1 MKFRRAAVLI
11 FASVSLALSLS
22 FLPRLTTAQT
32 PDSAS
37 AKPATN
43 YPEDA
48 DKAWKELQKATRPP
62 MPPAEWQGH
71 PTQEQVQEFRAKQ
84 SILADQAADRA
95 KDFYTRFPNHPKVA
109 EAHKAELNMLRMAEQ
124 LGGTNKVDRLAALE
138 KEQLNDPKLS
148 EKERFD
154 LRMNGLRRS
163 VMSKRSE
170 GPEAMLAA
178 EEKSA
183 RELIKEF
190 PKHDEGYQ
198 ILLEV
203 ASESDDKKGREI
215 AKEVAQS
222 DSASSEAKEAAQS
235 ILRKLEAVGK
245 PVEIRFA
252 AIDGRQVDVTKMA
265 GKVVLVDFWA
275 TWCGPCVAEVPNVK
289 KTYDELHPKGFEIV
303 GISFDQDKSKLE
315 QFVKEKEMSWPQ
327 YFDGEG
333 WGNKFGKQYGIRG
346 IPAMWLVDK
355 KGNLRTMNG
364 REGLEDK
371 VREMLKE

>member
-1 MKFRRAAVLI
+1 MFWETTMNFRRAEVFRFASLSLVLI
-11 FASVSLALSLS
+11 MS
-22 FLPRLTTAQT
+22 FLPGLIDAQT
-32 PDSAS
+32 PDSTTS
-37 AKPATN
+37 NSTTN
-43 YPEDA
+43 YPQDA

-71 PTQEQVQEFRAKQ
+71 PTQEQVQEFRTKQ

-138 KEQLNDPKLS
+138 KEQLSDPKLS
-148 EKERFD
+148 EKERFE

-190 PKHDEGYQ
+190 PKRDEGYQ
-198 ILLEV
+198 MLLEV

-222 DSASSEAKEAAQS
+222 DSASSEAK
-235 ILRKLEAVGK
+235 
-245 PVEIRFA
+245 
-252 AIDGRQVDVTKMA
+252 
-265 GKVVLVDFWA
+265 
-275 TWCGPCVAEVPNVK
+275 
-289 KTYDELHPKGFEIV
+289 
-303 GISFDQDKSKLE
+303 
-315 QFVKEKEMSWPQ
+315 
-327 YFDGEG
+327 
-333 WGNKFGKQYGIRG
+333 
-346 IPAMWLVDK
+346 
-355 KGNLRTMNG
+355 
-364 REGLEDK
+364 
-371 VREMLKE
+371 